1 MGHLLDNFLFL
12 RFFFFFFFFSIGR
25 KLRKYRRYNKIP
37 SVTQKFVEDLVENI
51 PSRFKKN
58 QTRTSKYLAVA
69 RSKNRI
75 SIKI

>member
-12 RFFFFFFFFSIGR
+12 RFFFFFFSIGR